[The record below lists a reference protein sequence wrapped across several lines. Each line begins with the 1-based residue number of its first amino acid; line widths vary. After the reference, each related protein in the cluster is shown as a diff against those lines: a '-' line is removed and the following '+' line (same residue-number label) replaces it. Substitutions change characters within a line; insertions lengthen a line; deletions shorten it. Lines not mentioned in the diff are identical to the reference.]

1 MMSGFLSPLNL
12 FRLDDRTTVQR
23 LTHIRDWRTR
33 LQQLVVLLGCLAG
46 TAYFAHHAIVGRHG
60 FEVRQR
66 LIARSSMLEFELK
79 SLEAVRLRLA
89 RDVALLAS
97 EPPSRDITE
106 EVARDVLG
114 FAYPTD
120 RLLRR

>member
-1 MMSGFLSPLNL
+1 
-12 FRLDDRTTVQR
+12 
-23 LTHIRDWRTR
+23 
-33 LQQLVVLLGCLAG
+33 
-46 TAYFAHHAIVGRHG
+46 
-60 FEVRQR
+60 
-66 LIARSSMLEFELK
+66 MLEFELK